1 MMLAEALKFLRPD
14 IDFLQG
20 CVLQDDGAGPY
31 IKAWRHPELQPTQ
44 AEIEAAALPV
54 SKAGRIAA
62 INAECRARLLARYG
76 PAEEQV
82 SRTIGVYGA
91 QEQSDMQAG
100 IAATIDASNTAS
112 NAVLAAADIAAV
124 EAVTVTWPAI

>member
-1 MMLAEALKFLRPD
+1 MLAEALKFLRPD

-31 IKAWRHPELQPTQ
+31 IKAWRRPEPQPTQ

-54 SKAGRIAA
+54 SKAERITA
-62 INAECRARLLARYG
+62 INTECRARLLARFG
-76 PAEEQV
+76 DPAEQV
-82 SRTIGVYGA
+82 SRAIGVYGLA
-91 QEQSDMQAG
+91 EKAALETG

-112 NAVLAAADIAAV
+112 DAVTAATTVEDV